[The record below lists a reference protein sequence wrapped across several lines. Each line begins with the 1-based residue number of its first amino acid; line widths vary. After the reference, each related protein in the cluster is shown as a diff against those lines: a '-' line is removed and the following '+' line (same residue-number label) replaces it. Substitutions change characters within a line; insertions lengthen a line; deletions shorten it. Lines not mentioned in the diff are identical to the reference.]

1 MRNYITRAYHI
12 ENLLSIPRK
21 LTSFESFILFHALG
35 EDKVWHHP
43 GKDKMVNGS
52 IESLFKFWTELILT
66 KKKKARKGI
75 LKIGNKIKII
85 QSFELLYKTYQ
96 SSNETQWKK
105 KKNQLPRKTL
115 MPQ

>member
-1 MRNYITRAYHI
+1 MA
-12 ENLLSIPRK
+12 
-21 LTSFESFILFHALG
+21 
-35 EDKVWHHP
+35 EDP

-52 IESLFKFWTELILT
+52 IESLFKFWPEFILT
-66 KKKKARKGI
+66 KDQKKKKKARKGI

-105 KKNQLPRKTL
+105 KKSAS
-115 MPQ
+115 

>member
-1 MRNYITRAYHI
+1 MA
-12 ENLLSIPRK
+12 E
-21 LTSFESFILFHALG
+21 
-35 EDKVWHHP
+35 
-43 GKDKMVNGS
+43 DKMVNGS
-52 IESLFKFWTELILT
+52 IESLFKFWPEFILT
-66 KKKKARKGI
+66 KDQKKKARKGI
-75 LKIGNKIKII
+75 LEIGNKIKII